1 MRRSSVRMVLVM
13 TLLASRLGAAEDPV
27 PVLNDLSTLDELRSA
42 FEQDAGQPRVIL
54 LLSPT

>member
-1 MRRSSVRMVLVM
+1 MVLVM